1 MSQENVEIVR
11 RTFQV
16 IRDAVLRGD
25 PSAAFDQA
33 VLEGLLDPNVEWRAG
48 RAGALPPPISDSGG
62 RDGYMELARTWT
74 ETFDDLVFDAEEI
87 IEAHNDRV
95 VVITRVHGIGKE
107 SRALV
112 EVRYGAVYTVKG
124 GRIVRWEIFPTPA
137 QALEAVGLRE

>member
-1 MSQENVEIVR
+1 MSQENVELVR

-16 IRDAVLRGD
+16 IRGAVRRGH
-25 PSAAFDQA
+25 PGAAFDQA

-48 RAGALPPPISDSGG
+48 REGALPVPISDSGG
-62 RDGYMELARTWT
+62 RDGYTELARTWT

-87 IEAHNDRV
+87 IDADVRV
-95 VVITRVHGIGKE
+95 VVITRAHGIGKE

-112 EVRYGAVYTVKG
+112 EVRYGAVYTVEG
-124 GRIVRWEIFPTPA
+124 GRIVRWEVFPKPN